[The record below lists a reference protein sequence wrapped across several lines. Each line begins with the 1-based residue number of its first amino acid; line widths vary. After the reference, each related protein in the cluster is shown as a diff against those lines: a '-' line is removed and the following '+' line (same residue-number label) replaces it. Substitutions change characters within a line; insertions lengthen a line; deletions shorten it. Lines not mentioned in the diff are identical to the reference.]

1 VVDVALAG
9 HAAVVHGLD
18 AVAVRVEEERAV
30 IVTRV
35 LRTQA
40 CLTVALVAGFDA
52 ALPERIDLG
61 ARARPEADVQT
72 ARRCVTVRD
81 REVTPLG
88 ELRAAVAELAGRS
101 RLLES
106 DRAQH
111 GLVEALRRLTVADA
125 DRDVVDHSERS
136 TDCAAL

>member
-1 VVDVALAG
+1 VVDVALAV

-30 IVTRV
+30 VVTGV
-35 LRTQA
+35 LRAQA
-40 CLTVALVAGFDA
+40 WPTVALVAGFEA

-72 ARRCVTVRD
+72 GRRFITARD
-81 REVTPLG
+81 REVAPRG

-101 RLLES
+101 RLL
-106 DRAQH
+106 DAYRAQH
-111 GLVEALRRLTVADA
+111 SLVEALRSLTVADA

-136 TDCAAL
+136 TDSAAL